1 MQETWVRSLGWRVPW
16 RRKWQPTPVFL
27 PGKTH
32 GQRSLV
38 GYRSRGHKRIGYN
51 LVTKEQQQLF
61 ALRGCP
67 VHRRTFN
74 DVSGFCH
81 HVAMTPSPAPI
92 VTTSA
97 VSRCGHMCPGGLNPL
112 QMKIMAVTH
121 EAEGWACLGVV
132 NLRGRKEVMFI
143 ERLVFVRHCAELFP
157 L

>member
-1 MQETWVRSLGWRVPW
+1 MQETRVRSLGWRVPW

-38 GYRSRGHKRIGYN
+38 GCSSRGHKRIRYN

-67 VHRRTFN
+67 VHRRMLN

-97 VSRCGHMCPGGLNPL
+97 VSRCGHMCPGGFKSSPDEDHGCDSR
-112 QMKIMAVTH
+112 V
-121 EAEGWACLGVV
+121 AEGWACEYL
-132 NLRGRKEVMFI
+132 
-143 ERLVFVRHCAELFP
+143 LFGSR
-157 L
+157 